1 MKHLLLTDTFE
12 RGEFGWQSGFTADDS
27 NTMYFLASVSSRMQ
41 NAESIKEQWIYMTGP
56 DGERKEWEDWKKC
69 QQAPLIRKEQ

>member
-12 RGEFGWQSGFTADDS
+12 RGEFGWQSGFDSADDS
-27 NTMYFLASVSSRMQ
+27 NTMYFLALVLVQ
-41 NAESIKEQWIYMTGP
+41 NAESIKEQWIYMTDP